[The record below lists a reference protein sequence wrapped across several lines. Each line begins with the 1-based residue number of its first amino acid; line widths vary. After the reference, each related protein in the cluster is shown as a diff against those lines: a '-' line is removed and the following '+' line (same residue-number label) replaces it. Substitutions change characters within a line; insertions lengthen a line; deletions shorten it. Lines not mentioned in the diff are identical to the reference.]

1 MDSTPSPNVFQ
12 VVDDAVKIGLG
23 AVIAG
28 VFAWLVARHNNRS
41 AILKLKFEKKT
52 QILSE
57 AAKIHEE
64 HFQAFYKYTL
74 ALVVIDAERNK
85 KMSTDRAQEI
95 HGQLLAHL
103 LQEAT
108 GQRLQMA
115 QKIPATI
122 YVQSQLMLL
131 GEHAAV
137 AKSRTLVDIIGQA
150 DESFRFNGTGVFDV
164 SKFDEVSKRVGRAR
178 EEFFKQLET
187 VYNKM

>member
-1 MDSTPSPNVFQ
+1 
-12 VVDDAVKIGLG
+12 
-23 AVIAG
+23 
-28 VFAWLVARHNNRS
+28 
-41 AILKLKFEKKT
+41 
-52 QILSE
+52 
-57 AAKIHEE
+57 
-64 HFQAFYKYTL
+64 
-74 ALVVIDAERNK
+74 VIDAERNK